1 MSEGVKDP
9 NLNCNQDLVDS
20 FYSNLGYAIL
30 AHALFEKFGGRYG
43 SWQQWMLH
51 EVLYPLGMTRTVLN
65 NNRYLKSSFE
75 SPTVLIMK
83 RNLSNN

>member
-1 MSEGVKDP
+1 LHDILP
-9 NLNCNQDLVDS
+9 FFLS
-20 FYSNLGYAIL
+20 FFSNLGYAIL

-65 NNRYLKSSFE
+65 NNRYLNLASLKF
-75 SPTVLIMK
+75 VLLM
-83 RNLSNN
+83 NY